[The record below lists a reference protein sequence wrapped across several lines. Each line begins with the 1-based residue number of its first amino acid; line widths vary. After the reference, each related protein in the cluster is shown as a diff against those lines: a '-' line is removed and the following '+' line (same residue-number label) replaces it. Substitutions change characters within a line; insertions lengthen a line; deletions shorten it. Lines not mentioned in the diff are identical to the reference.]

1 MCFWIRCDNE
11 VFFPFFDCLST
22 IHVEWYF
29 FFNIRKEKRFIIFTK
44 LSTTRWKKWKNF
56 VCYCLTIKITIECAK
71 QKICFQFKLSSRAL
85 DDKIKPQKA
94 TKKNTNKQNKPMENE
109 TTKYLP
115 ELMRVYFSANGDR
128 NKIKK
133 FERNFF
139 FLLVYEDRTV
149 SCLSV
154 CFVQNMCVNYGPS
167 IVSCFLK
174 SRFLIIN
181 VPFWQHTHAH
191 AHKHVRKYVSFDIYS
206 DCTFTLIYV
215 YMHTRTLTSI
225 LVQT

>member
-1 MCFWIRCDNE
+1 MQN
-11 VFFPFFDCLST
+11 
-22 IHVEWYF
+22 
-29 FFNIRKEKRFIIFTK
+29 KRFVFNSNWAQELWTTKSNPKKQQKKKHKQTKQTNGKWNNKIFTRTYESLFCSK
-44 LSTTRWKKWKNF
+44 WRSKWK
-56 VCYCLTIKITIECAK
+56 
-71 QKICFQFKLSSRAL
+71 
-85 DDKIKPQKA
+85 
-94 TKKNTNKQNKPMENE
+94 
-109 TTKYLP
+109 
-115 ELMRVYFSANGDR
+115 
-128 NKIKK
+128 KK